1 MAKEGRIESKEIN
14 NHLEVSIKV
23 LKNPY
28 VYIPLIITGFFW
40 IIGLYWLTEKVL
52 TTYRTLIE
60 MSIAGMLFFW
70 LILGGLIFSTLYW
83 VFFGKERVI
92 ITHQFVQTEKPI
104 HLYKR
109 RRAYLLQDVSNFR
122 IDNEL
127 YKARRNGEWVDEN
140 RIVIKFSTPQKE
152 VAFGRGLKPKEAEF
166 ILIELAK
173 SDFLEPHHFM
183 PISKT

>member
-1 MAKEGRIESKEIN
+1 MARKGRIASREID
-14 NHLEVSIKV
+14 NHLEVTIKV
-23 LKNPY
+23 LRNPY
-28 VYIPLIITGFFW
+28 VYVPLIFTALVWVVGLFF
-40 IIGLYWLTEKVL
+40 LTDKVL
-52 TTYRTLIE
+52 TSYRTLIE

-83 VFFGKERVI
+83 IFFGKERI
-92 ITHQFVQTEKPI
+92 IVTRDFVQTEKPI

-109 RRAYLLQDVSNFR
+109 KRAYPLRDVSNIR

-127 YKARRNGEWVDEN
+127 YKAKREGEWVDEN

-152 VAFGRGLKPKEAEF
+152 VAFGRGLKPVEAEF

-173 SDFLEPHHFM
+173 SNFLEPHHFT